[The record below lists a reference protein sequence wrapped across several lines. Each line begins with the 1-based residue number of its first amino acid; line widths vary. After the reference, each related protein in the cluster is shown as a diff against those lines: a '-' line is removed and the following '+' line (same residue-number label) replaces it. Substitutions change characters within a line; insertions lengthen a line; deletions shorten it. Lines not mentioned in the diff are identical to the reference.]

1 MMTNPIR
8 SRAARAAALL
18 IAAGAVGASPAAAQQ
33 SVADVL
39 TFLVTNQSVST
50 GSPDRDRASAQATS
64 DTISRALL
72 ANLATLP
79 VSSSS
84 AGFAFR
90 LNPELGTV
98 ERSSRSFGPFFV
110 ERALTAG
117 RGAASIGLTL
127 QHFRFTSLDGHE
139 LRDGSLVTTANR
151 FTDEPEAYDLDR
163 LTLGIDA
170 DVATLH
176 GNVGVADAVELGF
189 AVPIVALRLKGERAN
204 LYRGRT
210 FTQASASASALG
222 LADVVLRAKV
232 SMFGGHAAGLAAA
245 ADVRLPTGRREDL
258 LGTGSS
264 SLRLVAIGSAE
275 HRAVSMHAN
284 AGMTFGGLAREI
296 GFGGALA
303 VAATGRFTLTGELL
317 ARHIDGPADIGTVA
331 APHPTLIGVE
341 TLRLR
346 PGGSGF
352 AMMLLSPGFKWNV
365 TDTWVVVGNVSV
377 PLTTAGLTSPI
388 IPFVGIDYAL
398 PQ

>member
-1 MMTNPIR
+1 MTNPLR
-8 SRAARAAALL
+8 SRTARAVACLA
-18 IAAGAVGASPAAAQQ
+18 AVGALDASPAAAQQ

-39 TFLVTNQSVST
+39 AFLVTNQSVST
-50 GSPDRDRASAQATS
+50 GSLDRDRAAAQATS

-84 AGFAFR
+84 GGFAFR

-117 RGAASIGLTL
+117 RGAASFGLTL

-151 FTDEPEAYDLDR
+151 FTDEADAYDLDR

-170 DVATLH
+170 DVATVH

-189 AVPIVALRLKGERAN
+189 AVPVVALRLKGERTN
-204 LYRGRT
+204 FYRGRT
-210 FTQASASASALG
+210 FTQASATASALG
-222 LADVVLRAKV
+222 LADIVVRAKV
-232 SMFGGHAAGLAAA
+232 AMFGGHAAGLAAA
-245 ADVRLPTGRREDL
+245 ADVRLPTGRRDDL

-264 SLRLVAIGSAE
+264 SLRLAAIGSVE
-275 HRAVSMHAN
+275 HRAISMHVN
-284 AGMTFGGLAREI
+284 GGMTFGGLAREI
-296 GFGGALA
+296 GMGAAIA
-303 VAATGRFTLTGELL
+303 VAATERFTVTSELL
-317 ARHIDGPADIGTVA
+317 ARHIDGPADIGPVA
-331 APHPTLIGVE
+331 AAHPTLIGVE

-352 AMMLLSPGFKWNV
+352 ATMLLAPGFKWNIS
-365 TDTWVVVGNVSV
+365 DTWVIVGNVTV
-377 PLTTAGLTSPI
+377 PLTTAGLTSPL

-398 PQ
+398 PR